1 MHGAGPRRGFA
12 PDDARAGTGGGAG
25 LLRVSAATRKTRT
38 RRYLALGPH
47 EARASVFRVS
57 SAVTAKRLCARFE
70 GVPLSVTRWWPRR
83 APQAHSAPQLWAG
96 RGRGN
101 FEAQAAALASC
112 PPGGRGRVELV
123 SVGAATATEL
133 GALPTGC
140 FQPLGNPEAGRP
152 PSRKPRAPSTGERTR
167 GAPHG
172 WWGASGCPAGDGG
185 GEGERATPCSRH
197 TGDLRPRAE
206 RTARPRR
213 DPGAQVGRAAP
224 SSPSALGTATVAF
237 GMKGGTARASG
248 ELGRSHVLRG
258 PSHAGGRRPERF
270 PLPSGA
276 KSLPVGAGFPRVAP
290 LQAETKVEGPLR
302 AERTNV
308 TPGKATATTVPC
320 HRPQKPRLRTPPR
333 CHGPRHRRDL
343 LRANGA
349 APP

>member
-12 PDDARAGTGGGAG
+12 PDDARAGTGGGGRAPTRFRRDAENMRTTVFGPGTPRGPRERFPCFLCRHRQAALCSVRRGAALCHLVVAPSGSPGPLGPPALGREGEGKFRGAGGCVGLVSSRRTGQSGACLGRCSHSHGASRSAHG
-25 LLRVSAATRKTRT
+25 LLPA
-38 RRYLALGPH
+38 
-47 EARASVFRVS
+47 
-57 SAVTAKRLCARFE
+57 
-70 GVPLSVTRWWPRR
+70 
-83 APQAHSAPQLWAG
+83 
-96 RGRGN
+96 
-101 FEAQAAALASC
+101 
-112 PPGGRGRVELV
+112 
-123 SVGAATATEL
+123 
-133 GALPTGC
+133 
-140 FQPLGNPEAGRP
+140 
-152 PSRKPRAPSTGERTR
+152 SRKSRGGSPSLQKAQDPEHR
-167 GAPHG
+167 GAHQGGTPRVV
-172 WWGASGCPAGDGG
+172 GASGCPAGDA

-276 KSLPVGAGFPRVAP
+276 KSLPVGAGFLRVAP
-290 LQAETKVEGPLR
+290 LQAETKVEGPLH

-333 CHGPRHRRDL
+333 CHGLQHRRDL